1 MGLLDFFRGTK
12 AQLIFG
18 RLIDTDVTI
27 PLTEHEIIIGREKG
41 TSGIPR
47 TVWKEGTRIKIIDT
61 TITRSVSRDHVKLT
75 WDERLKGYTIE
86 DLGSKLGTLVKSKP
100 LPAGTQVLLQNKDKV
115 ILGQGIMFQII
126 Y

>member
-47 TVWKEGTRIKIIDT
+47 TIWKEGTRIKIIDT

-86 DLGSKLGTLVKSKP
+86 DLGSKLGTFVKSKP

>member
-47 TVWKEGTRIKIIDT
+47 TIWKEGTRIKIIDT

-86 DLGSKLGTLVKSKP
+86 DLGSKLGTFVKSKP

-115 ILGQGIMFQII
+115 ILGQGITFQII

>member
-115 ILGQGIMFQII
+115 ILGQGITFQII